1 MSRSRR
7 KTPICGWSC
16 AESEKKDKQ
25 LANRTFRRV
34 GKRALVAEKAM
45 PLLQELSQ
53 VYDFAKNGKQVFDPR
68 KRPKEMR
75 K

>member
-7 KTPICGWSC
+7 KNPICGWTR

-25 LANRTFRRV
+25 LANRAFRRRV
-34 GKRALVAEKAM
+34 RGALATDRAIPDRREV
-45 PLLQELSQ
+45 SQ
-53 VYDFAKNGKQVFDPR
+53 VYMWDKDGKLVFDPR
-68 KRPKEMR
+68 AWPEGMR